1 MNKRLFKWWMIVLVA
16 VIIAGFGTGC
26 KTGEKLAAPK
36 IPAITPENINRI
48 MAPDENNLWLA
59 GNYGIIFNSSD
70 GGKNWTAQNS
80 GIKTL
85 LTDGTFIDSKNGWI
99 VGIDGVII
107 HTGDGGATWVKQNSG
122 TAKHLMSIAFTD
134 TDYGWAVGE
143 FSTVLHTT
151 DGGKTWAPQQPEA
164 DKIYNDVYFLDRQN
178 GFIVGEAGSMLR
190 TIDGGAT
197 WVKIVPKAFERK
209 DLEDEYERPRPSLFC
224 VTFTD
229 KVHGWTAG
237 NFGAILHTADGGIT
251 WNELPS
257 PSQLASYTILIKHGK
272 GWCVGDKGLYLT
284 SQDGGMTWKNEEE
297 TIKTKMWF
305 RDVVFTSP
313 EKGWIVGAGGT
324 VISTVDGGK
333 TWEFHSGLSY
343 DTKAFKFFD
352 DILAK
357 FEKMMSE

>member
-1 MNKRLFKWWMIVLVA
+1 MKKPFFVCVA
-16 VIIAGFGTGC
+16 LMALMLAAGFGTGC

-36 IPAITPENINRI
+36 IPAITPENINMI
-48 MAPDENNLWLA
+48 MAPDENNLWVA
-59 GNYGIIFNSSD
+59 GNYGIIFHSSD
-70 GGKNWTAQNS
+70 GGKNWASQNS

-122 TAKHLMSIAFTD
+122 TAKHLMSITFTD

-178 GFIVGEAGSMLR
+178 GFIVGEAGSMFR

-197 WVKIVPKAFERK
+197 WVKIVPKAFERR

-229 KVHGWTAG
+229 KVNGWTAG

>member
-16 VIIAGFGTGC
+16 VIIAGFGAGC

-36 IPAITPENINRI
+36 IPTITPENINMI

-59 GNYGIIFNSSD
+59 GNYGIIFHSSD
-70 GGKNWTAQNS
+70 GGKNWESQNS

-85 LTDGTFIDSKNGWI
+85 LTDGTFTDSKNGWI

-178 GFIVGEAGSMLR
+178 GFIVGEAGTMFR

-229 KVHGWTAG
+229 KVNGWTAG

>member
-1 MNKRLFKWWMIVLVA
+1 MNKLLFKWW
-16 VIIAGFGTGC
+16 VIAFGAFIITGGTGC

-36 IPAITPENINRI
+36 IPSITPENVTAI
-48 MAPDENNLWLA
+48 MAPEENNLWLI
-59 GNYGIIFNSSD
+59 GNYGIIFHSSD
-70 GGKNWTAQNS
+70 GGTTWASQTS

-85 LTDGTFIDSKNGWI
+85 LTDGIFIDSKNGW
-99 VGIDGVII
+99 VAGIDGVII
-107 HTGDGGATWVKQNSG
+107 HTEDGGKTWVRQNSG
-122 TAKHLMSIAFTD
+122 TTKHLMNITFTD
-134 TDYGWAVGE
+134 KDYGWAVGE

-151 DGGKTWAPQQPEA
+151 DGGKSWAPQQPEA
-164 DKIYNDVYFLDRQN
+164 DKIYNDVGFLDRQN
-178 GFIVGEAGSMLR
+178 GFIVGEAGAMFR

-197 WVKIVPKAFERK
+197 WVPIVPRAFERK

-229 KVHGWTAG
+229 KVHGWAAG

-251 WNELPS
+251 WEVLPS
-257 PSQLASYTILIKHGK
+257 PNLLALYTIQIKDGK
-272 GWCVGDKGLYLT
+272 GWCVGDKGSYLT
-284 SQDGGMTWKNEEE
+284 SQDGGLTWKSEEDA
-297 TIKTKMWF
+297 IKSKMWF
-305 RDVVFTSP
+305 RDVVFTTP
-313 EKGWIVGAGGT
+313 EKGWIAGANGT
-324 VISTVDGGK
+324 VISTEDGGK

>member
-1 MNKRLFKWWMIVLVA
+1 MKKPFFICVTLKALMLVA
-16 VIIAGFGTGC
+16 CFGVGC

-36 IPAITPENINRI
+36 IPAITPENVMAV

-59 GNYGIIFNSSD
+59 CNYGILFNSRD
-70 GGKNWTAQNS
+70 GGKTWAAQDS

-85 LTDGTFIDSKNGWI
+85 LTDGMFIDSKNGWV

-107 HTGDGGATWVKQNSG
+107 NTGDGGATWVKQKSG
-122 TAKHLMSIAFTD
+122 TEKHLMSITFTD
-134 TDYGWAVGE
+134 TEYGWAVGE

-164 DKIYNDVYFLDRQN
+164 DKIYNDVYFHDRQN
-178 GFIVGEAGSMLR
+178 GFIVGEAGTMLR

-197 WVKIVPKAFERK
+197 WVKMVPKIFERK
-209 DLEDEYERPRPSLFC
+209 DLEDEFERPRPSLFC
-224 VTFTD
+224 VTFKD
-229 KVHGWTAG
+229 KVNGWTAG
-237 NFGAILHTADGGIT
+237 NFGAILRTADGGMT
-251 WNELPS
+251 WDEVPSANEL
-257 PSQLASYTILIKHGK
+257 AIYTIQIKYGK
-272 GWCVGDKGLYLT
+272 GWCVGDKGAYLS
-284 SQDGGMTWKNEEE
+284 SQDGGMTWTKEEE

-313 EKGWIVGAGGT
+313 EKGWIVGAAGT

-333 TWEFHSGLSY
+333 SWEFHSGLSY

-357 FEKMMSE
+357 FEAMMSE

>member
-1 MNKRLFKWWMIVLVA
+1 MKKPFFTCVA
-16 VIIAGFGTGC
+16 LMALMLAAGFGAGC

-36 IPAITPENINRI
+36 IPAITPENINMI

-85 LTDGTFIDSKNGWI
+85 LTDGAFIDSKNGWI

-122 TAKHLMSIAFTD
+122 TAKHLMSIVFTD
-134 TDYGWAVGE
+134 TEYGWAVGE